1 MKVKDYDQM
10 MSHLTEKDY
19 QSNTIVPKKKPFQ
32 YKSRLETIKE
42 VDPFVSPQTKVF
54 LRNQLLD
61 DALEAGYI
69 TQEQY
74 DSAAKKFMEEVY
86 PTLEKTYEDYDQF
99 IEDDAM
105 GRVTKNYG
113 GRVGFSGAGLAL
125 AKEVGNLTL
134 SKAKPIVKKLLGEIQ
149 PYGGAKNIGEATVK
163 TDRTAELNFI
173 EGMDAFTKKFFNDN
187 FSAASRYLGQSR
199 EKLKAIYNR
208 TLGELKENG
217 ERASITR
224 DKEVPVLKIPVR
236 DDAIPYPEVTTK
248 FKTNPGDFT
257 ELVTKNTKNQYY
269 NKKEIANMLGIELPA
284 DNPKFTK
291 QVVDRLSYDIERGPI
306 VVKTRPIPG
315 QEKGKLY
322 HFGDTVNSLL
332 KNYKNKAIDGM
343 NEASAER
350 LKIEKNLDAPLYKYF
365 NTFKSQNRTTA
376 KDLGMFTKYAPD
388 NIGHAVSLKEWNKF
402 PKLFKNSNVNK
413 INSLTFQDPIINQDV
428 FKLTGYEKNYNKFF
442 YQLENL
448 VNKPVTKETQK
459 KILQVKNQMEDNY
472 NNIINTIGN
481 KEQLRSVLL
490 KDKRYQNFLDE
501 DYLEYLTTHTDRV
514 PKLDVRIPRI
524 GEKFKS
530 EDIFA
535 DMTNVNPKYI
545 LGYVDKINPA
555 AKKLS
560 DLNMQERALY
570 DANLRMQN
578 AEILKEFYQKA
589 GFTKEEVAE
598 LADDLMYRYATGGRV
613 GFSGGK
619 LASSLLSKLTKNAL
633 RELEQAFKNVKHRMT
648 GEDYKY
654 EARELADELADV
666 RFKSAFSDLSDQ
678 DQMKLYDEAYE
689 YILEGKR
696 DLANVKG
703 AINIDTGENILTGE
717 KVMKGKR
724 ELNSIGGRVGFA
736 GGTIIPKALQAMFKT
751 AAQVSDAMRNVKNSV
766 FDNWNNVRMFGEQE
780 GIAKN
785 LTNYTNAP
793 SQNRKT
799 SALENIENL
808 KKVLPE
814 KYHKDLDVLKNA
826 TDQNNFKTAWD
837 KFEEFDKTIDPDLK
851 FENIPEEYFPMLDP
865 LNDAF
870 VEIGPRSSMKMPRYS
885 FRTSMELD
893 PITKKPTGK
902 YTQEQLEI
910 FDPETRTFRKQ
921 GEEKLVGVDTDK
933 GKEGLN

>member
-19 QSNTIVPKKKPFQ
+19 QSNTIVPKKKPFP
-32 YKSRLETIKE
+32 YERRLETIKKA
-42 VDPFVSPQTKVF
+42 DPGVAPQTRVF

-69 TQEQY
+69 SQEQY

-86 PTLEKTYEDYDQF
+86 PTLEKTYENYDQF

-105 GRVTKNYG
+105 GRITKNYG
-113 GRVGFSGAGLAL
+113 GRVGFSGAGLASVGLAL
-125 AKEVGNLTL
+125 AKEVGNLSL
-134 SKAKPIVKKLLGEIQ
+134 SKARPIVKKLLNEIE
-149 PYGGAKNIGEATVK
+149 PYTGARNIGEATVK

-187 FSAASRYLGQSR
+187 FSAASRYLGESR

-208 TLGELKENG
+208 TLGELKPDGN
-217 ERASITR
+217 RASITR

-236 DDAIPYPEVTTK
+236 NDAIPYPEVTTK

-269 NKKEIANMLGIELPA
+269 TKKEIANMLGIELPA
-284 DNPKFTK
+284 DNPKYTK
-291 QVVDRLSYDIERGPI
+291 QIIDRLGFDIERGSV

-315 QEKGKLY
+315 QEKSKLY

-343 NEASAER
+343 NEAAAER
-350 LKIEKNLDAPLYKYF
+350 LKIENSLDAPLYKYF
-365 NTFKSQNRTTA
+365 SNFKTQNRTTS
-376 KDLGMFTKYAPD
+376 KDLGIFTKYAPD

-442 YQLENL
+442 TELENL

-481 KEQLRSVLL
+481 KEKLRNVLL

-578 AEILKEFYQKA
+578 SEILTEFFEKSNLRLPKEQV
-589 GFTKEEVAE
+589 EE

-613 GFSGGK
+613 GF
-619 LASSLLSKLTKNAL
+619 
-633 RELEQAFKNVKHRMT
+633 
-648 GEDYKY
+648 
-654 EARELADELADV
+654 
-666 RFKSAFSDLSDQ
+666 
-678 DQMKLYDEAYE
+678 
-689 YILEGKR
+689 
-696 DLANVKG
+696 
-703 AINIDTGENILTGE
+703 
-717 KVMKGKR
+717 
-724 ELNSIGGRVGFA
+724 A
-736 GGTIIPKALQAMFKT
+736 GGMIPKALQTLFKT

-785 LTNYTNAP
+785 LTNYTNIP
-793 SQNRKT
+793 NKNRKI
-799 SALENIENL
+799 SALEEIEKL
-808 KKVLPE
+808 KTVLPE
-814 KYHKDLDVLKNA
+814 KYHKDLDILKNA

-837 KFEEFDKTIDPDLK
+837 KFEEFDKNLDPTLK

-870 VEIGPRSSMKMPRYS
+870 VVTGPKESFKQGRYQIK
-885 FRTSMELD
+885 TSMDID
-893 PITKKPTGK
+893 PKTGKPTGK
-902 YTQEQLEI
+902 YQTEKYDT
-910 FDPETRTFRKQ
+910 FDPETRTFKD
-921 GEEKLVGVDTDK
+921 EPELVGVDTDK

>member
-19 QSNTIVPKKKPFQ
+19 QSNTIIPKKKPFP
-32 YKSRLETIKE
+32 YESRLKTIKE
-42 VDPFVSPQTKVF
+42 VDPAVSPQTRVF

-134 SKAKPIVKKLLGEIQ
+134 SKARPIVKKLLNEIQ

-224 DKEVPVLKIPVR
+224 DKEVPVLKIPAR

-269 NKKEIANMLGIELPA
+269 NKKEIANMLGIEIPA
-284 DNPKFTK
+284 DNPKYTK
-291 QVVDRLSYDIERGPI
+291 QIVDRLAFDIERGPV

-343 NEASAER
+343 NEAAATR

-442 YQLENL
+442 TELENL

-472 NNIINTIGN
+472 NNIIDTIGN
-481 KEQLRSVLL
+481 KEQLRNVLL

-598 LADDLMYRYATGGRV
+598 LADDLMYRYA
-613 GFSGGK
+613 S
-619 LASSLLSKLTKNAL
+619 
-633 RELEQAFKNVKHRMT
+633 
-648 GEDYKY
+648 
-654 EARELADELADV
+654 
-666 RFKSAFSDLSDQ
+666 
-678 DQMKLYDEAYE
+678 
-689 YILEGKR
+689 
-696 DLANVKG
+696 
-703 AINIDTGENILTGE
+703 
-717 KVMKGKR
+717 
-724 ELNSIGGRVGFA
+724 GGRVGFA
-736 GGTIIPKALQAMFKT
+736 GGTIIPKALQTLFKT

-785 LTNYTNAP
+785 LTNYTNIP
-793 SQNRKT
+793 NKNRKI
-799 SALENIENL
+799 SALEEIEKL
-808 KKVLPE
+808 KTVLPE
-814 KYHKDLDVLKNA
+814 KYHKDLDILKNA

-837 KFEEFDKTIDPDLK
+837 KFEEFDKNLDPTLK

-865 LNDAF
+865 LNESF
-870 VEIGPRSSMKMPRYS
+870 VKMGPRESMDMPRYS

-893 PITKKPTGK
+893 PVTKKPTGK
-902 YTQEQLEI
+902 YTQEKLEL
-910 FDPETRTFRKQ
+910 FDPETRTFRKE